1 MRKLVIFLFFSA
13 LFLLYPCVSD
23 SPIVERI
30 STGEV
35 LESVKSFFAFEQSTS
50 QEGTRD
56 EDRNEG
62 SGLLSDHQA
71 NSSGKRT
78 YSHGESQTAKNYGAG
93 ENLEAFIAE
102 IAEDNAE
109 DGSSDDSGDST
120 EDGHDNIELDAE
132 EGNFNATLEPIE
144 EAPKKLLDLTL
155 PQLVDDVL
163 DMKIFKYE
171 YKSMLPNLF
180 TPRGVKEEDER
191 TSFGGRILMEEGF
204 EEREEYRLQDIRGSI
219 EGAEL
224 TLEVKTN

>member
-13 LFLLYPCVSD
+13 LFLLYPCVSN

-30 STGEV
+30 TTGEV
-35 LESVKSFFAFEQSTS
+35 LKSVKNFFALEQPTG
-50 QEGTRD
+50 QDDT
-56 EDRNEG
+56 RNEAP
-62 SGLLSDHQA
+62 SLPADNQK
-71 NSSGKRT
+71 SSKNKLT
-78 YSHGESQTAKNYGAG
+78 DLDVESQTANIYGERENENREAPSEEISVGNG
-93 ENLEAFIAE
+93 ENRTTDRQKDFDA
-102 IAEDNAE
+102 
-109 DGSSDDSGDST
+109 S
-120 EDGHDNIELDAE
+120 AE
-132 EGNFNATLEPIE
+132 EGSFNATLEPVL

-155 PQLVDDVL
+155 PELVDDVL

-180 TPRGVKEEDER
+180 TPSVVKEEDER

-204 EEREEYRLQDIRGSI
+204 EEREEYRLQDIGGSI